1 MNAEASFDERIMSVR
16 DAWRVEHPFEGDMQ
30 YWVEEVFEDHLVA
43 EVGGKFYKVNYNQ
56 ADDKITFSTRDEWE
70 QVKEQREWVPVANKA
85 DTPVVLQAI
94 KHIGAELKEFIT
106 HERSSRMHEKVR
118 AILDSNV
125 IPLEAEQL
133 EGLSEEQL
141 DGLIALIP
149 NEETVDEEE
158 TTEEP
163 VVDVRSLLD
172 AEFAEFGGLD
182 GVKARLA
189 DNAAKEDLK
198 REEIVGR
205 LAANEQCALTREQL
219 DRLDLETL
227 KSLEQTFRPQSYE
240 GLGGEPQINE
250 DVEAFLV
257 PDVFGG
263 NDG

>member
-1 MNAEASFDERIMSVR
+1 M
-16 DAWRVEHPFEGDMQ
+16 
-30 YWVEEVFEDHLVA
+30 
-43 EVGGKFYKVNYNQ
+43 
-56 ADDKITFSTRDEWE
+56 
-70 QVKEQREWVPVANKA
+70 
-85 DTPVVLQAI
+85 
-94 KHIGAELKEFIT
+94 
-106 HERSSRMHEKVR
+106 
-118 AILDSNV
+118 
-125 IPLEAEQL
+125 
-133 EGLSEEQL
+133 
-141 DGLIALIP
+141 
-149 NEETVDEEE
+149 
-158 TTEEP
+158 
-163 VVDVRSLLD
+163 DVRSLLD